1 MRQQT
6 SIFQMKEQDKT
17 PKELSEVEMGNLPS
31 IGFKVTS
38 VKTFRELGRRL
49 NEQSEKLEV
58 LNKEW
63 ENIKKEPDE
72 EYNNW
77 NEKHTRRNQQ

>member
-31 IGFKVTS
+31 TGFKVTS

-49 NEQSEKLEV
+49 NEQSEKIEFI
-58 LNKEW
+58 NKEW

>member
-1 MRQQT
+1 MKPTYQILRNKNSKLGNMRQQK
-6 SIFQMKEQDKT
+6 SIFQMKEQNKT
-17 PKELSEVEMGNLPS
+17 LKELSEVEMGNLPS

-58 LNKEW
+58 LNKE
-63 ENIKKEPDE
+63 
-72 EYNNW
+72 
-77 NEKHTRRNQQ
+77 

>member
-1 MRQQT
+1 MRQQKN
-6 SIFQMKEQDKT
+6 IFQMKEQNKT
-17 PKELSEVEMGNLPS
+17 LKELSEVEMGNLPS
-31 IGFKVTS
+31 TGFKVTS

-72 EYNNW
+72 DYNNW

>member
-1 MRQQT
+1 MKQQN

-31 IGFKVTS
+31 REFKVLNT
-38 VKTFRELGRRL
+38 KMFKELGRRL

-58 LNKEW
+58 FNKE
-63 ENIKKEPDE
+63 
-72 EYNNW
+72 
-77 NEKHTRRNQQ
+77 

>member
-31 IGFKVTS
+31 TGFKVTS

>member
-1 MRQQT
+1 MQQT

>member
-1 MRQQT
+1 MRQRK

-31 IGFKVTS
+31 GEFKVMS
-38 VKTFRELGRRL
+38 IKMFKELGRRL

-58 LNKEW
+58 FNKE
-63 ENIKKEPDE
+63 
-72 EYNNW
+72 
-77 NEKHTRRNQQ
+77 

>member
-1 MRQQT
+1 M
-6 SIFQMKEQDKT
+6 FQMKEQDKT

-31 IGFKVTS
+31 TGFKVTS

-58 LNKEW
+58 LNKE
-63 ENIKKEPDE
+63 
-72 EYNNW
+72 
-77 NEKHTRRNQQ
+77 

>member
-17 PKELSEVEMGNLPS
+17 PTELSEVEMGNLPS
-31 IGFKVTS
+31 TGFKVTS